1 MKTTAE
7 KEHHQCHDRQTIRGK
22 LFQFLKWWFAFTGL
36 IASTS
41 VCPFCGTPGCPVGIG
56 AATTMGGAFS
66 FIMQF
71 CKAPFLWLRFRI
83 SERKNRVTHA
93 AEK

>member
-1 MKTTAE
+1 MKTTAA
-7 KEHHQCHDRQTIRGK
+7 KEPHHCHDKQTAMGK

-56 AATTMGGAFS
+56 AATTMGGVFS

-71 CKAPFLWLRFRI
+71 CNAPLLRLRFRI
-83 SERKNRVTHA
+83 SERKNRGAHA
-93 AEK
+93 AKK